1 MGRNMM
7 SIMRTLTLCCAVAS
21 AALSF
26 TACGGGSGGQTVVPA
41 IPAQSTTLG
50 IETILGGPGF
60 FAPNGFVVYTLS
72 NETTTSLQCTVA
84 SNCVTTF
91 VPLAPPNF
99 ALTTGFT
106 TFVRPDNHVT
116 QLAYLN
122 QPIYTYAF
130 DTGPG
135 SASGQG
141 LGTAGGTWNVAR
153 P

>member
-1 MGRNMM
+1 MM
-7 SIMRTLTLCCAVAS
+7 SMTRTLTLCCAVAL
-21 AALSF
+21 AVLSF
-26 TACGGGSGGQTVVPA
+26 TACGGGGGQTVVPG
-41 IPAQSTTLG
+41 IPAQTTTLG
-50 IETILGGPGF
+50 IEPILGAPGF
-60 FAPNGFVVYTLS
+60 FAPNGFVVYSLS

-84 SNCVTTF
+84 NNCVTTF

-106 TFVRPDNHVT
+106 TFVRSDNHVT

-122 QPIYTYAF
+122 QPVYTYAF

-135 SASGQG
+135 SAAGQG
-141 LGTAGGTWNVAR
+141 LGTAGGSWNVTR